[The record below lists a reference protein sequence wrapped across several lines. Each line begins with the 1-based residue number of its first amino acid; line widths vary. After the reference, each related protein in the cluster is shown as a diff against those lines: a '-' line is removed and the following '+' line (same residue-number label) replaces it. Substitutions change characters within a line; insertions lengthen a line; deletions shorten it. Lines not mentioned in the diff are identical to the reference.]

1 MCGVRVAEA
10 GDKLAD
16 MPSFFPPPSLLP
28 PPTQTA
34 AAANDDTCLT
44 LGLVRVCERVRE
56 RRERQPHTPPQPQ
69 TKKNT
74 GPPANPL
81 PLHSFDELSWDAK
94 TPGAYF
100 GDASSDDFY
109 VTWGVLNYG
118 GGEWSNLQVKSPA
131 SAQPSRIPVASPSN
145 FAVAWAAAPVVAL
158 VTAGTWAPKS
168 VWVSVQSFY
177 AFSPALPPATF
188 VATARTRNGLA
199 DCASA
204 VLPPVAPGTT
214 LFGPRVKVDLSKCAG
229 ADALLFGLSNRTF
242 FYDSPRPPLESDQFI
257 AFDSLELCRPRG
269 GSGDGVEQPPP
280 LQFLASPPKDT
291 VNRRRRLAGAT
302 RRLRQQALLQAVT
315 HPPAPTPAAA
325 PAAGPPPT
333 PKPRPPRAPP
343 ASARCFTQGLDNVTF
358 DRTASA
364 SLSGDYYFSG
374 YNLTRGGGGLAWA
387 NIDVVADSSP
397 PAALASPP
405 NYGRPHW
412 KAPIY
417 AFAEKGTFFPVSIS
431 VAAVCD
437 AQDAGGGVASD
448 ARCSPPGTPPPAF
461 EVVGRDASQGGRLRV
476 CALVALG
483 RAPAGGGSAPPITL
497 DLSSC
502 GEVDTL
508 RLRLVPPVYGD
519 QYSFAFDDLRVCAGG
534 GGGSVSAPTTTTT
547 LPPADGAAWATAPPV
562 QGKGAPKQA
571 PAPAPVRR

>member
-1 MCGVRVAEA
+1 MCESKERKARA
-10 GDKLAD
+10 
-16 MPSFFPPPSLLP
+16 
-28 PPTQTA
+28 QTP
-34 AAANDDTCLT
+34 
-44 LGLVRVCERVRE
+44 
-56 RRERQPHTPPQPQ
+56 RRAKQQQQHG
-69 TKKNT
+69 TKNNNT
-74 GPPANPL
+74 GPKTSRPSSPTS
-81 PLHSFDELSWDAK
+81 PSFDELSWDAK

-109 VTWGVLNYG
+109 VTWGVLDYG

-145 FAVAWAAAPVVAL
+145 FAVAWAAAPVVVL
-158 VTAGTWAPKS
+158 VTSGTWAPRS
-168 VWVSVQSFY
+168 MWVSVQSFY
-177 AFSPALPPATF
+177 AFSSALPPATF
-188 VATARTRNGLA
+188 VATARTRTGLA

-204 VLPPVAPGTT
+204 VLPPVALGTS

-257 AFDSLELCRPRG
+257 AFDSLELCKPRG
-269 GSGDGVEQPPP
+269 GGGDGAEQPPP

-291 VNRRRRLAGAT
+291 VNRRRRLAQAGAT
-302 RRLRQQALLQAVT
+302 RRLHQQALLQAVT
-315 HPPAPTPAAA
+315 NPPAPAPAAL
-325 PAAGPPPT
+325 PAAGPPRT

-343 ASARCFTQGLDNVTF
+343 STARCFTQGLDNVTF

-374 YNLTRGGGGLAWA
+374 YNLTHDGGGLAWA

-397 PAALASPP
+397 PAAMVSPP

-417 AFAEKGTFFPVSIS
+417 AFAEKDTFFPVSIS

-437 AQDAGGGVASD
+437 ARDNMGGVASD
-448 ARCSPPGTPPPAF
+448 TRCSPPGTPPPAF

-476 CALVALG
+476 CTLVALG
-483 RAPAGGGSAPPITL
+483 RAPASGGSAPPITL

-534 GGGSVSAPTTTTT
+534 GGSVAPPTTTTT

-562 QGKGAPKQA
+562 PGKGAPKQA
-571 PAPAPVRR
+571 PRSAAAPAPG